1 MSNSNSQGNYW
12 KTTWLIAAIIGFY
25 YITVII
31 FSYNFPISDD
41 FALLEFVTNIVT
53 SSDLTKSLGLLYT
66 QHNEHIII
74 TTKLVYLL
82 DYWLFDEINF
92 KRLILIGNIF
102 HLGTFYIFIKHSPKN
117 FKQQHYLFIF
127 SACMI
132 FQFGSAESMLWSMA
146 AISNYLV
153 IMLALLTLSLLSTD
167 DFIHYILAILMC
179 VLAVFTQGNGIL
191 IPFIATFYLISQK
204 RYRDSF
210 AMTIIGLLVVFIYF
224 KDYLVPET
232 HSNPLDTLHNLGK
245 ILIFALSF
253 TGSAF
258 GVGGG
263 IQYPILTTLSLIPTL
278 AVGSLIWTITGYGF
292 YKKIYSNGNI
302 FIWFN
307 VFVVLT
313 SIITAMSRINFGL
326 SQSMVF
332 RYHIYSNLAII
343 STAMLI
349 LQLLPIKQYKD
360 YVLERNFK
368 FLAIYSAAYL
378 VATFVFVPYFYFI
391 VYSQIRH
398 GGIIYPDKE
407 QALMILENAKKSDVF
422 TVH

>member
-1 MSNSNSQGNYW
+1 MLNSNLQGNYW
-12 KTTWLIAAIIGFY
+12 KTIWIITAIIGLY
-25 YITVII
+25 YTIVII

-41 FALLEFVTNIVT
+41 FALLEFVTNTVT
-53 SSDLTKSLGLLYT
+53 SSDLTRNLRLLYI

-74 TTKLVYLL
+74 TTKLIYLL
-82 DYWLFDEINF
+82 DYWLFDELNF
-92 KRLILIGNIF
+92 NRLILIGNIF

-153 IMLALLTLSLLSTD
+153 IMLALLTLSLLSTN

-191 IPFIATFYLISQK
+191 IPFIATLYLISQK
-204 RYRDSF
+204 RYRDSCI
-210 AMTIIGLLVVFIYF
+210 MTIIGLLIVFIYF
-224 KDYLVPET
+224 KDYLVPDA
-232 HSNPLDTLHNLGK
+232 HSNPLDALHNLGK

-258 GVGGG
+258 GVGGSH
-263 IQYPILTTLSLIPTL
+263 YPALTTLSLIPTL
-278 AVGSLIWTITGYGF
+278 AIGSLIWAITGYGF
-292 YKKIYSNGNI
+292 YKKIHFDGNI

-307 VFVVLT
+307 IFVILT
-313 SIITAMSRINFGL
+313 SIITAMTRINFGL
-326 SQSMVF
+326 SQSMVS

-343 STAMLI
+343 STVMLV

-360 YVLERNFK
+360 HALERNFK
-368 FLAIYSAAYL
+368 FLAIFSAAYL
-378 VATFVFVPYFYFI
+378 VATFVLVPYFYFI
-391 VYSQIRH
+391 IYSQIRH
-398 GGIIYPDKE
+398 GGIIHPDKA
-407 QALMILENAKKSDVF
+407 QAEIILDNANRSGVF
-422 TVH
+422 AVH

>member
-1 MSNSNSQGNYW
+1 MLNSNLQGNYW
-12 KTTWLIAAIIGFY
+12 KTIWIITAIIGLY
-25 YITVII
+25 YTTVII

-53 SSDLTKSLGLLYT
+53 SSDLTRNLRLLYI

-82 DYWLFDEINF
+82 DYWLFDELNF
-92 KRLILIGNIF
+92 NRLILIGNVF

-191 IPFIATFYLISQK
+191 MPFIATLYLISQK
-204 RYRDSF
+204 RYRDSCI
-210 AMTIIGLLVVFIYF
+210 MTTIGLLIVFIYF
-224 KDYLVPET
+224 KDYLVPDA
-232 HSNPLDTLHNLGK
+232 HSNPLDALHNLGK

-258 GVGGG
+258 GVGGSH
-263 IQYPILTTLSLIPTL
+263 YPVLTTLSLIPTL
-278 AVGSLIWTITGYGF
+278 TFGSLIWAITGYGF
-292 YKKIYSNGNI
+292 YKKIYFDGNI

-307 VFVVLT
+307 IFVILT

-343 STAMLI
+343 STAMLV

-368 FLAIYSAAYL
+368 FLAIFSAAYL
-378 VATFVFVPYFYFI
+378 VATFVLVPYFYFI

-398 GGIIYPDKE
+398 GGIIYPDKV
-407 QALMILENAKKSDVF
+407 QAEMILDNANRSGVF
-422 TVH
+422 SVH

>member
-1 MSNSNSQGNYW
+1 
-12 KTTWLIAAIIGFY
+12 
-25 YITVII
+25 
-31 FSYNFPISDD
+31 
-41 FALLEFVTNIVT
+41 
-53 SSDLTKSLGLLYT
+53 
-66 QHNEHIII
+66 
-74 TTKLVYLL
+74 
-82 DYWLFDEINF
+82 
-92 KRLILIGNIF
+92 
-102 HLGTFYIFIKHSPKN
+102 
-117 FKQQHYLFIF
+117 
-127 SACMI
+127 MI

-191 IPFIATFYLISQK
+191 MPFIATLYLISQK
-204 RYRDSF
+204 RYRDSCI
-210 AMTIIGLLVVFIYF
+210 MTTIGLLIVFIYF
-224 KDYLVPET
+224 KDYLVPDA
-232 HSNPLDTLHNLGK
+232 HSNPLDALHNLGK

-258 GVGGG
+258 GVGGSH
-263 IQYPILTTLSLIPTL
+263 YPVLTTLSLIPTL
-278 AVGSLIWTITGYGF
+278 TFGSLIWAITGYGF
-292 YKKIYSNGNI
+292 YKKIYFDGNI

-307 VFVVLT
+307 IFVILT

-343 STAMLI
+343 STAMLV

-368 FLAIYSAAYL
+368 FLAIFSAAYL
-378 VATFVFVPYFYFI
+378 VATFVLVPYFYFI

-398 GGIIYPDKE
+398 GGIIYPDKV
-407 QALMILENAKKSDVF
+407 QAEMILDNANRSGVF
-422 TVH
+422 SVH

>member
-1 MSNSNSQGNYW
+1 MLNSNLQGNYW
-12 KTTWLIAAIIGFY
+12 KTIWIITAIIGLY
-25 YITVII
+25 YTIVII

-41 FALLEFVTNIVT
+41 FALLEFVTNTVT
-53 SSDLTKSLGLLYT
+53 SSDLTRNLRLLYI

-74 TTKLVYLL
+74 TTKLIYLL
-82 DYWLFDEINF
+82 DYWLFDELNF
-92 KRLILIGNIF
+92 NRLILIGNIF

-153 IMLALLTLSLLSTD
+153 IMLALLTLSLLSTN

-191 IPFIATFYLISQK
+191 IPFIATLYLISQK
-204 RYRDSF
+204 RYRDSCI
-210 AMTIIGLLVVFIYF
+210 MTIIGLLIVFIYF
-224 KDYLVPET
+224 KDYLVPDA
-232 HSNPLDTLHNLGK
+232 HSNPLDALHNLGK

-258 GVGGG
+258 GVGGSH
-263 IQYPILTTLSLIPTL
+263 YPALTTLSLIPTL
-278 AVGSLIWTITGYGF
+278 AIGSLIWAITGYGF
-292 YKKIYSNGNI
+292 YKKIHFDGNI

-307 VFVVLT
+307 IFVILT
-313 SIITAMSRINFGL
+313 SIITAITRINFGL
-326 SQSMVF
+326 SQSMVS

-343 STAMLI
+343 STVMLV

-368 FLAIYSAAYL
+368 FLAIFSAAYL
-378 VATFVFVPYFYFI
+378 VATFVLVPYFYFI
-391 VYSQIRH
+391 IYSQIRH
-398 GGIIYPDKE
+398 GGIIHPDKA
-407 QALMILENAKKSDVF
+407 QAEIILDNASRSGVF
-422 TVH
+422 AVH

>member
-1 MSNSNSQGNYW
+1 MLNSNLQGNYW
-12 KTTWLIAAIIGFY
+12 KTIWIITAIIGLY
-25 YITVII
+25 YTIVII

-41 FALLEFVTNIVT
+41 FALLEFVTNTVT
-53 SSDLTKSLGLLYT
+53 SSDLTRNLRLLYI

-74 TTKLVYLL
+74 TTKLIYLL
-82 DYWLFDEINF
+82 DYWLFDELNF
-92 KRLILIGNIF
+92 NRLILIGNIF

-191 IPFIATFYLISQK
+191 IPFIATLYLISQK
-204 RYRDSF
+204 RYRDSCI
-210 AMTIIGLLVVFIYF
+210 MTIIGLLIVFIYF
-224 KDYLVPET
+224 KDYLVPDA
-232 HSNPLDTLHNLGK
+232 HSNPLDALHNLGK

-258 GVGGG
+258 GVGGSH
-263 IQYPILTTLSLIPTL
+263 YPALTTLSLIPTL
-278 AVGSLIWTITGYGF
+278 AIGSLIWAITGYGF
-292 YKKIYSNGNI
+292 YKKIHFDDNI

-307 VFVVLT
+307 IFVILT
-313 SIITAMSRINFGL
+313 SIITAMTRINFGL
-326 SQSMVF
+326 SQSMVS

-343 STAMLI
+343 STVMLV

-360 YVLERNFK
+360 HALERNFK
-368 FLAIYSAAYL
+368 FLAIFSAAYL
-378 VATFVFVPYFYFI
+378 VATFVLVPYFYFI
-391 VYSQIRH
+391 IYSQIRH
-398 GGIIYPDKE
+398 GGIIHPDKA
-407 QALMILENAKKSDVF
+407 QAEIILDNASRSGVF
-422 TVH
+422 AVH

>member
-1 MSNSNSQGNYW
+1 MSNASSQGNYW
-12 KTTWLIAAIIGFY
+12 KTTWIIAAIIGFY
-25 YITVII
+25 YTIVII

-53 SSDLTKSLGLLYT
+53 SSDLTASLKLLYT

-82 DYWLFDEINF
+82 DYWLFNEINF
-92 KRLILIGNIF
+92 QRLILIGNIF
-102 HLGTFYIFIKHSPKN
+102 HLGTFYIFIKHSPQN
-117 FKQQHYLFIF
+117 FKQRYYLFIF
-127 SACMI
+127 YACMI

-167 DFIHYILAILMC
+167 DFIHYILAILIC
-179 VLAVFTQGNGIL
+179 VLTVFTQGNGIL
-191 IPFIATFYLISQK
+191 MPFIAILYLISQK
-204 RYRDSF
+204 RYRDSCI
-210 AMTIIGLLVVFIYF
+210 MTTIGLLVVFIYF
-224 KDYLVPET
+224 QYYLVPDI
-232 HSNPLDTLHNLGK
+232 HSNPLDTLHNPGK

-258 GVGGG
+258 GVGGSH
-263 IQYPILTTLSLIPTL
+263 YPVLTTLSLIPTL
-278 AVGSLIWTITGYGF
+278 AVGSLIWAITGYGF
-292 YKKIYSNGNI
+292 YKKIHFDGNI

-307 VFVVLT
+307 VFVILT

-332 RYHIYSNLAII
+332 RYHIYSNLATI
-343 STAMLI
+343 STVMLV
-349 LQLLPIKQYKD
+349 LQLLPIKQYKNH
-360 YVLERNFK
+360 VLERNFK
-368 FLAIYSAAYL
+368 FLAIFSAIYL
-378 VATFVFVPYFYFI
+378 VATFALVPYFHFI

-398 GGIIYPDKE
+398 EGIIYPDKA
-407 QALMILENAKKSDVF
+407 QAETILEKAKRSGVF